1 MGDRAFGFLGRRIV
15 DYLEAPTPGYEPF
28 TASDPSALAR
38 TLLPGDVLLA
48 EGYSRIA
55 AVIKYL
61 TQSTWSHSAL
71 YVGDQ
76 LGKKTETGEPHVL
89 IEANLGDGVIS
100 APLSKY
106 SVLHTRVCRPVGL
119 SPRDRER
126 VVRYATERVGYEYDV
141 KNITDLIRYLIPL
154 PVPARFRRRLI
165 ALGSGSPTKA
175 ICSTLIAQ
183 AFETVRYP
191 ILPKIELI
199 QSRSMKRE
207 ILHIRHHSLYT
218 PRDFDISPYFA
229 IIKPTIEMGFNYKKM
244 RWANVPRRPAQDHN
258 GTAHTPARNGHDAP
272 LAPAL
277 PANGQHAPARELT
290 PPSGHDRAKTL
301 FPASG
306 RDH

>member
-1 MGDRAFGFLGRRIV
+1 MGDRFFGFLGRRIV
-15 DYLEAPTPGYEPF
+15 DYLEEPTPGYEPF
-28 TASDPSALAR
+28 TASDPKALADI
-38 TLLPGDVLLA
+38 LQPGDVLLA

-71 YVGDQ
+71 YVGDR
-76 LGKKTETGEPHVL
+76 LGQRSDSGEPHVL

-106 SVLHTRVCRPVGL
+106 STLHTRLCRPVGL
-119 SPRDRER
+119 SARDRER
-126 VVRYATERVGYEYDV
+126 VVRYTTDRIGYEYDV
-141 KNITDLIRYLIPL
+141 KNIVDLIRYLIPL
-154 PVPARFRRRLI
+154 PVPTRFRRRML
-165 ALGSGSPTKA
+165 ALGSGVPTKA

-199 QSRSMKRE
+199 RSRSMRRE

-244 RWANVPRRPAQDHN
+244 RWANVPRRPAHERN
-258 GTAHTPARNGHDAP
+258 GAVRPVAGNGHDAP
-272 LAPAL
+272 LAPGL
-277 PANGQHAPARELT
+277 PAGNGHDRARELT
-290 PPSGHDRAKTL
+290 E
-301 FPASG
+301 PAVHG
-306 RDH
+306 